1 MNKDIQQ
8 GRGATGGDRAVGA
21 WSMSLLLAVILV
33 LPRVL
38 LPGRFLTP
46 DEVLFLDHARDF
58 LRGLT
63 SGDLSPTLG
72 IGYPG
77 VTVAWV
83 GALGLWLLFGLSRIG
98 PGSMASPGLTLGQF
112 LDAVDV
118 APLPYY
124 VAGRLATGL
133 FVALLLWLTYR
144 LLRRWWRGPQVSG
157 MALVAVLLLALDPFL
172 TGYSRLFHIA
182 IPLALLMFLTVL
194 AWLIW
199 LREGRLSWLLL
210 TGLLSGLALLTKST
224 ALLLMPLLGGLALL
238 DMVWEHREA
247 VLPRLLRLTVGLV
260 VVALLTGM
268 MLYLLW
274 PAMWLG
280 PVEALD
286 LTFGKLWLDK
296 DAGEGNLGMYWMGRF
311 VEDPGVAFY
320 PVALLLKISPLLLLG
335 LLISMLPAGN
345 GQLEQREARR
355 QRLALWVYAAAYLVV
370 MTVASKKSVRYL
382 LPGYVALAPLAAW
395 GWMRVW
401 AWVRQRWLFRKGLV
415 ALALLTVLLLGLLL
429 PYAPQ
434 FFSYYNPLVL
444 GWRWA
449 PHALLVG
456 WGEGLGN
463 AARWLNEQPDAENA
477 RVTAWYDW
485 TFAPFFIGQA
495 IPFSAQEAMTAD
507 YSVLY
512 INQVQRDIPDPNLID
527 YFGRRQ
533 PQHMVR
539 LNGIDYAWVYPPV
552 AADRSLPEG
561 ITRVDI
567 PMGAEVVLEG
577 YAVRPAQGG
586 DPGLWMTLYWRCQK
600 GELPDYFVYARAV
613 TADGAI
619 AARTDSPPVMGFYP
633 TSRWQEGQLVADEQV
648 LLRPMETPP
657 GSYRLEVGMY
667 DPQTWAV
674 LEPAAG
680 MRGDGGGVVLTE
692 VTLP

>member
-1 MNKDIQQ
+1 
-8 GRGATGGDRAVGA
+8 
-21 WSMSLLLAVILV
+21 MSLLLAVILV